1 MTARQVRMVYA
12 EAYAET
18 LCRETATRIAAAW
31 AEWPVASVRE
41 VVA

>member
-1 MTARQVRMVYA
+1 MTARQVLAIYA
-12 EAYAET
+12 QAYAET
-18 LCRETATRIAAAW
+18 LCRETSIRLAAAW

>member
-1 MTARQVRMVYA
+1 MTARQVLTIYHQVRAVTGCDDKA
-12 EAYAET
+12 A
-18 LCRETATRIAAAW
+18 RIAAAW